1 MNNRR
6 VSEGSIN
13 HTIPTV
19 HKTHSKFLQGILTT
33 FLQDIIQVKESGI
46 KPEFMYPTLAVLLS

>member
-19 HKTHSKFLQGILTT
+19 HKTHGKFLQGILTT
-33 FLQDIIQVKESGI
+33 FLQDIIQVKEW
-46 KPEFMYPTLAVLLS
+46 KMDTNLQTLAD